1 VTTTRTA
8 IERLIRIAA
17 LVRRRGWILV
27 TSAAVVAAVAM
38 ATASRAPV
46 TYAAD
51 AMVIVPSGASALGPG
66 NAAEANRLAAT
77 YSEMIPASTE
87 IDDHVARELGIR
99 PGSVASALSVSNV
112 AGTSLLNIRFR
123 STASDG
129 AIKGVTSVLNAV
141 AGPVPATGAIPQGSL
156 VVVRSPREAS
166 STSKPF
172 GAALPIGVILG
183 LFLGAILV
191 VAWERADARVDDAVT
206 LGEVAGCPASNL
218 DLLSTASMAALLD
231 RWHAL
236 ANTRAV
242 RVALI
247 GVRRGQLTATTDA
260 AEQLVLAGRVEGRD
274 VATADER
281 SVGHE
286 MVIIAAGAPG
296 GDESGE
302 SIALS
307 SSLTVLVAPMSVRAS
322 DVRAAAAT
330 LRQFGAGP
338 SWALITR
345 QRWFRADVRSS
356 EQDSWQKR
364 ALSRIGS

>member
-1 VTTTRTA
+1 MTATRTA
-8 IERLIRIAA
+8 IERVLRVAA

-46 TYAAD
+46 TYSAD

-87 IDDHVARELGIR
+87 IDERVAQDLGVAV
-99 PGSVASALSVSNV
+99 GSVDSAVGVSNV
-112 AGTSLLNIRFR
+112 AGTSLLDIHFRAGSSDFAIR
-123 STASDG
+123 
-129 AIKGVTSVLNAV
+129 GVTSVLNAV
-141 AGPVPATGAIPQGSL
+141 AGPAPATGAIPQGSL

-172 GAALPIGVILG
+172 GAALPIGIVLG

-206 LGEVAGCPASNL
+206 LGEEAGCPASNL
-218 DLLSTASMAALLD
+218 DLLSPASMAALLD
-231 RWHAL
+231 RWASL
-236 ANTRAV
+236 AATPGA

-247 GVRRGQLTATTDA
+247 GVRRGQLMATTMA
-260 AEQLVLAGRVEGRD
+260 AEQLVLAARVEGRD
-274 VATADER
+274 VVNADEPI
-281 SVGHE
+281 SGAP
-286 MVIIAAGAPG
+286 MVLVAAGAPG

-302 SIALS
+302 SVAIAS
-307 SSLTVLVAPMSVRAS
+307 ALTVLVAPMSVRAS

-345 QRWFRADVRSS
+345 QRRFRSDMRPPTP
-356 EQDSWQKR
+356 QTWQKHR
-364 ALSRIGS
+364 LSRIGA